1 MEAVEIEWREVPDYE
16 DRYLC
21 SDHGDVF
28 SLSHNKI
35 KGKRLSNNGYL
46 RVNLYKK
53 CKQETALVHSVVAR
67 TFLGKRAEGM
77 QINHKDGN
85 KTNNHVSNL
94 EYVTHKEN
102 SDHAI
107 RTGLCN
113 SVGENNANSKLV
125 EQDVID
131 IYSMAQSGR
140 FTQQQIAD
148 KYNIVQVAVS
158 DIVTGKRWG
167 SVTGVVYRKKRERRR
182 VKN

>member
-1 MEAVEIEWREVPDYE
+1 
-16 DRYLC
+16 
-21 SDHGDVF
+21 
-28 SLSHNKI
+28 
-35 KGKRLSNNGYL
+35 
-46 RVNLYKK
+46 
-53 CKQETALVHSVVAR
+53 
-67 TFLGKRAEGM
+67 M